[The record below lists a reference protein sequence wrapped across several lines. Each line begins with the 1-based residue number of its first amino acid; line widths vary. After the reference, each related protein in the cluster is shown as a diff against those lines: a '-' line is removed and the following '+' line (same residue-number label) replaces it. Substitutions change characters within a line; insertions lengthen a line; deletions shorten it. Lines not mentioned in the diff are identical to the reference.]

1 LVLFARVMGLT
12 MIAWQSSLSPIEKEN
27 HPYSCYWRK
36 MDTTNTALRRVIMHE
51 KQIKLI
57 AYASIIALWLVW
69 LADLAIDIR
78 TMFDDGFWQALA
90 NLAPWRVEVAT
101 FALFL
106 FPFVSGGVY
115 VLNRGLRQPW
125 LCLMLVFLFSTVCI
139 YMHSSY
145 FYFARAAAYH
155 ATLSGAEREAV
166 GALLAEYQSFKN
178 IFGAVFLIGVLV
190 VSVWL
195 FAVVAA
201 GKTVF
206 PRAFALLSPLTGVLL
221 GRMLRVVYPSAAV
234 EILIAALTFVLLDA
248 LMLSVL
254 FDLF

>member
-1 LVLFARVMGLT
+1 
-12 MIAWQSSLSPIEKEN
+12 
-27 HPYSCYWRK
+27 

-90 NLAPWRVEVAT
+90 NLAPWRVGVAT

-166 GALLAEYQSFKN
+166 GALLAEYSRLK
-178 IFGAVFLIGVLV
+178 IF
-190 VSVWL
+190 
-195 FAVVAA
+195 
-201 GKTVF
+201 
-206 PRAFALLSPLTGVLL
+206 
-221 GRMLRVVYPSAAV
+221 SARY
-234 EILIAALTFVLLDA
+234 F
-248 LMLSVL
+248 
-254 FDLF
+254 

>member
-1 LVLFARVMGLT
+1 
-12 MIAWQSSLSPIEKEN
+12 
-27 HPYSCYWRK
+27 
-36 MDTTNTALRRVIMHE
+36 MHE

-78 TMFDDGFWQALA
+78 TMFDDSFWQNMAVLP
-90 NLAPWRVEVAT
+90 PWRVGVAT

-106 FPFVSGGVY
+106 FPLVSGGVY

-155 ATLSGAEREAV
+155 ATLSGSEREAV
-166 GALLAEYQSFKN
+166 GVLLAEYQSFKN
-178 IFGAVFLIGVLV
+178 IFGAMFLIGVLI
-190 VSVWL
+190 
-195 FAVVAA
+195 VAA

-221 GRMLRVVYPSAAV
+221 GRMLRIVYPSAAGTLYPV
-234 EILIAALTFVLLDA
+234 LIPSFWMALLFTVYLLYLLRYGQTDK
-248 LMLSVL
+248 
-254 FDLF
+254 